1 MSDDSF
7 STPIRPAPVFAAC
20 PGAPGRRLRL
30 NSEEPAHCGKGILA
44 GDFIKPDPVLTAAE
58 RRVYLLEELEQWLTG
73 RICEHALGITLTDEE
88 LAPYLA
94 DGTWPAARF
103 RVIMRSLDRDG
114 CSVGKWVLG
123 LCSDYLQG
131 TESDSSV
138 SETLR
143 EQVLGF
149 VTTDKLPSGVT
160 IESLWDKSSFDPLR
174 DAPPLSDEESEVEVV
189 EDEDEDEE
197 DEDEDEEDED
207 EDEEEEEVEVDI
219 IHRAGPS
226 LDDKIN
232 AFLTTEYPVPGWMLV
247 MIGSI
252 LTTYMW
258 IAVASC

>member
-7 STPIRPAPVFAAC
+7 STPIRPTPVFAAC

-30 NSEEPAHCGKGILA
+30 NSEEPTHCGKGILA
-44 GDFIKPDPVLTAAE
+44 GDFIKPDPELTLAE
-58 RRVYLLEELEQWLTG
+58 KRVYLLEELEQWLTG

-94 DGTWPAARF
+94 DGSWPAARF
-103 RVIMRSLDRDG
+103 SVLMRTLNRDG
-114 CSVGKWVLG
+114 ESVGKWALRM
-123 LCSDYLQG
+123 CSDYLQG

-138 SETLR
+138 TETLR
-143 EQVLGF
+143 AQVLGF

-160 IESLWDKSSFDPLR
+160 VESLWDKSSFDPLR

-189 EDEDEDEE
+189 EDEESEE
-197 DEDEDEEDED
+197 S
-207 EDEEEEEVEVDI
+207 EEEEEVEVDI

-232 AFLTTEYPVPGWMLV
+232 AFLTTEYPVPGWMLI

>member
-1 MSDDSF
+1 LD
-7 STPIRPAPVFAAC
+7 
-20 PGAPGRRLRL
+20 
-30 NSEEPAHCGKGILA
+30 SEEPTHCGKGILA
-44 GDFIKPDPVLTAAE
+44 GDFIKPDPELTLAE
-58 RRVYLLEELEQWLTG
+58 KRVYLLEELEQWLTG

-103 RVIMRSLDRDG
+103 RVVMRSLDRDG
-114 CSVGKWVLG
+114 ASVGKWVLG

-131 TESDSSV
+131 IESASSV

-143 EQVLGF
+143 AQVLGF

-160 IESLWDKSSFDPLR
+160 VESLWDTSSFDPLR
-174 DAPPLSDEESEVEVV
+174 DAPPLSDEEEVEESEVEVV
-189 EDEDEDEE
+189 EDE
-197 DEDEDEEDED
+197 
-207 EDEEEEEVEVDI
+207 EEEEDEVEVDI

-232 AFLTTEYPVPGWMLV
+232 AFLTTEYSIPGWMLV
-247 MIGSI
+247 MVGSI
-252 LTTYMW
+252 LTMYMW